1 METAMKKLLLIILL
15 FSFTET
21 TLIASSGNSKIDS
34 IITNVDD
41 YSQSVMLLRKIV
53 PENLLDYIKEVDD
66 IGKCKIYNAL
76 CWIYFNSDPPKA
88 MKYAKLQSPLAE
100 KIKNQDAIIYSYDN
114 LGWLYLSFT
123 ENEKGIEYMLKSLK
137 KKEEIR
143 DTAGIS
149 VSLSGLAGTYYKM
162 NNFSLALNYFNQT
175 LEIERNADRK
185 VTEAKTLGNIG
196 LCYVG
201 LGEIDKGLETY
212 LKTVEAYK
220 EAGVEHEAGV
230 TYGNLGLIYLNHKKD
245 YSQALY
251 FLKKSAK
258 LHGQQGDVSSLS
270 GVYGAM
276 AEVYSYQND
285 FTKALIYGK
294 KAVKNAILSNDKGN
308 MMESHRSLAF
318 AFYNNKNY
326 QLAYE
331 NFQVAFKLK
340 DSIFDTKSSEQIAE
354 MQTKYDTE
362 KKEAENSLLLAE
374 KEIDRVELDKKSTQQ
389 KMLMLGL
396 LLALLLVGYVAY
408 SLNQKK
414 KTNKL
419 LNIQNEEI
427 SNKNAIIEEKNKDIT
442 DSINYAQRIQDAILP
457 KESLL
462 KEHYESFIYY
472 QPKDIVSGDFYW
484 IKEIGD
490 KIYFSVVDCTG
501 HGVPGAFMSII
512 GANSLN
518 KIVEDL
524 KIEKTGEMLD
534 KLNNLVNIA
543 LGKEN
548 TSDEILSVRDGMDI
562 SICSI
567 DRVNNILEYSGANN
581 SLYILRKPNNK
592 IAELEIVIENDDT
605 IFYEIKSNKMA
616 IGGGD
621 NLMNYTTH
629 KIQLEK
635 EDVIYLFSDGYADQF
650 GGPKGKKFM
659 YKPFKRMFLSI
670 QDKTMDEQRFFLD
683 TTLREWKGD
692 LDQLD
697 DICVMGVRI

>member
-1 METAMKKLLLIILL
+1 MKKLLLIILL